1 MSCLTHFCQYLLHR
15 KAGKT
20 TYSPNSN
27 TSQMVKFKSKKSFSK
42 PDLSKPAW
50 LKEWTI
56 SKGWVHNRSHMLSL
70 KAAQEEQ
77 PKCSKMAGDE
87 DTWSPAEDH
96 SDGSSVSNVEDLI
109 SIISNLDN
117 PQNDLVEEQQTTKI
131 MPGIASKSTK
141 NALHQN
147 SDEDIGQAFQ
157 QISENYREKFRKN
170 TPNRVSKK
178 YRDLELP
185 TIYKERLLDQQNQVN
200 IFQNLWKGLKHL
212 NITNS
217 KPTKF
222 NCKFT
227 VNQLYDETGSDKK
240 FLDKRP
246 TYMNPLVAKAVSNL
260 PAPTPKTHLHRP
272 SGKTSL
278 GKNIAIFNTLNAKS
292 NIHEDAILECSDESN
307 VNSLNYVYYN
317 PVYASSDS
325 KPKDLTESNRFKPE
339 EKFEVVGRKFPP
351 AKSQHQFLMPYKRE
365 EALKHKTKNDK
376 YVIRHVRVRIMLSL
390 RIGKKVKSGGSVRKK
405 IGSERHSVNT
415 KFSTEVEEMRHTI
428 RRIHEEQRRIGNG
441 TTSIKIQNMR

>member
-1 MSCLTHFCQYLLHR
+1 
-15 KAGKT
+15 
-20 TYSPNSN
+20 
-27 TSQMVKFKSKKSFSK
+27 MVKFKSKKSFSK

-70 KAAQEEQ
+70 KEQ
-77 PKCSKMAGDE
+77 PKCSKMADDE
-87 DTWSPAEDH
+87 DAWSPPEDL

-147 SDEDIGQAFQ
+147 SDEDLGQAFQ

-170 TPNRVSKK
+170 TTTRVSKK

-212 NITNS
+212 SITNS

-227 VNQLYDETGSDKK
+227 VNQLYDETESDKK
-240 FLDKRP
+240 LLDKRP
-246 TYMNPLVAKAVSNL
+246 SYVNPLVAKAVSNL
-260 PAPTPKTHLHRP
+260 PASTPKAHLHRP
-272 SGKTSL
+272 SGKNSL

-325 KPKDLTESNRFKPE
+325 KPKDLTESKKCKPE
-339 EKFEVVGRKFPP
+339 EKLEVVGRRFSP
-351 AKSQHQFLMPYKRE
+351 AKNQHQLLMPYKRE
-365 EALKHKTKNDK
+365 EALKHKTKTDK

-390 RIGKKVKSGGSVRKK
+390 RIGKRVKSASSVRKK
-405 IGSERHSVNT
+405 NGSERHSVNT
-415 KFSTEVEEMRHTI
+415 RFTTEIEEMRHTI

>member
-1 MSCLTHFCQYLLHR
+1 
-15 KAGKT
+15 
-20 TYSPNSN
+20 
-27 TSQMVKFKSKKSFSK
+27 MVKFKSKKSFSK

-70 KAAQEEQ
+70 KEQ
-77 PKCSKMAGDE
+77 PECSKMAGDE
-87 DTWSPAEDH
+87 DTWSPAEDL

-147 SDEDIGQAFQ
+147 KDEDLGQAFQ

-212 NITNS
+212 SITNS

-227 VNQLYDETGSDKK
+227 VNQLYDESGSDKK
-240 FLDKRP
+240 LLDKRP
-246 TYMNPLVAKAVSNL
+246 SYMNPLVAKAVSNL
-260 PAPTPKTHLHRP
+260 PAPTQKTHLHRP
-272 SGKTSL
+272 SGKNSL
-278 GKNIAIFNTLNAKS
+278 GQNIAIFNTLNAKS

-325 KPKDLTESNRFKPE
+325 KPKDLIESIKLKPE
-339 EKFEVVGRKFPP
+339 DKLEVGRKFSMI
-351 AKSQHQFLMPYKRE
+351 KSQNHLLTPYKRE
-365 EALKHKTKNDK
+365 EALKHKTKTDK

-405 IGSERHSVNT
+405 NGSERHSVNT
-415 KFSTEVEEMRHTI
+415 RFTTGIEEMRHTI